1 MKKRARC
8 RHRTGTR
15 ERGCGREGIWGNCL
29 KGFLPH
35 LERAMVVGDK
45 EGVIKEDFS
54 EEVTPQKV
62 SKNEKEV
69 AR

>member
-1 MKKRARC
+1 
-8 RHRTGTR
+8 
-15 ERGCGREGIWGNCL
+15 
-29 KGFLPH
+29 
-35 LERAMVVGDK
+35 MVVGDK